1 VLEYQRL
8 TQDYSQQVSC
18 QIQLAHFAPTLR
30 PPAQTLDNK
39 LFTNYLLLY
48 RYLLIFILFGKIIWL
63 KIKFII
69 LP

>member
-1 VLEYQRL
+1 VPDPTSAFRA
-8 TQDYSQQVSC
+8 D
-18 QIQLAHFAPTLR
+18 LA
-30 PPAQTLDNK
+30 PPAQALDNK
-39 LFTNYLLLY
+39 PFTDYLLLY

>member
-1 VLEYQRL
+1 VPDPTGAFRA
-8 TQDYSQQVSC
+8 D
-18 QIQLAHFAPTLR
+18 LA